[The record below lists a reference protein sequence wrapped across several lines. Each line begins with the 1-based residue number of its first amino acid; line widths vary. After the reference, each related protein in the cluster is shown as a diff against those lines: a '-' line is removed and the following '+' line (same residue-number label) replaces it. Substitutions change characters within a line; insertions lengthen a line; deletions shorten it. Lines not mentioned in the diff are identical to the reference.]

1 MKKHLILTLRVIGG
15 TLLILLGIIG
25 LFVPIMQGLLLIL
38 AGIVVIH
45 PENGR
50 KLKEKLKEYVA
61 KLKTWW
67 AKKCS
72 STKDE
77 NSL

>member
-1 MKKHLILTLRVIGG
+1 MKKHLLRTIRIVGG

-25 LFVPIMQGLLLIL
+25 LFVPIMQGILLIL

-50 KLKEKLKEYVA
+50 KLKEKLKEYLEKFHA
-61 KLKTWW
+61 WRKRTF
-67 AKKCS
+67 
-72 STKDE
+72 
-77 NSL
+77 